1 MKTDPYRYI
10 NETNFDTIKDSLEWG
25 INNQKTPVEIAALI
39 SKNSNLSE
47 VQARALVQEELIGAM
62 GFMKDGDRT
71 KH

>member
-1 MKTDPYRYI
+1 MNDPYRYI
-10 NETNFDTIKDSLEWG
+10 NESNFAEIKDALEWG
-25 INNQKTPVEIAALI
+25 INNQKTPVEIAAMI
-39 SKNSNLSE
+39 ATNCDLSE